1 MKNFLSLLALCCFGT
16 LSAQTTV
23 LTEDF
28 GSGIVPPAGWIT
40 QNLNGSTTFTESW
53 NTDIPYGF
61 LRAWHGDG
69 GSADG
74 QAENILATPAMD
86 LTGMTEAYFHMD
98 IETNYVAYMAHSNPS
113 YGNGATTVEVSTDGG
128 ATWTVV
134 WTDSIDAS
142 EEDLVMARTADMSAY
157 AGQANVMAGIHFSG
171 DWAHEVWVDNVV
183 VDDQPGGGG
192 PGPGVTFSITPMT
205 AGSPVTFSIA
215 DAAPNSNC
223 IIGYSLTGAG
233 PTNTAFGVVDMSRPI
248 STLANISTNAS
259 GAASLTVN
267 VPANASGVTLYTQA
281 LNLAGAAGVLTNS
294 LAETVQ

>member
-16 LSAQTTV
+16 LNAQTTV

-40 QNLNGSTTFTESW
+40 QNLNGSTTFTEPWSS
-53 NTDIPYGF
+53 DGAG
-61 LRAWHGDG
+61 RATHGDG

-74 QAENILATPAMD
+74 QAENMLATPAMD

-134 WTDSIDAS
+134 WTDSIVAS

-233 PTNTAFGVVDMSRPI
+233 PINTAYGVVDMSPPI
-248 STLANISTNAS
+248 STLANIPSNAS

-281 LNLAGAAGVLTNS
+281 LNNGALTNS

>member
-183 VDDQPGGGG
+183 VDDQG
-192 PGPGVTFSITPMT
+192 PPPPPSLTYSITPMT
-205 AGSPVTFSIA
+205 AGSPVTFSVTGA
-215 DAAPNSNC
+215 NSGDNV
-223 IIGYSLTGAG
+223 ILGYSLAGAG
-233 PTNTAFGVVDMSRPI
+233 PITTAFGIVDMTPPI
-248 STLANISTNAS
+248 SRFPALVADAN
-259 GAASLTVN
+259 GDASLTLT
-267 VPANASGVTLYTQA
+267 VPGNASGVTLYTQG
-281 LNLAGAAGVLTNS
+281 LAGGILTNS